1 MSEDEKNTL
10 AEKIK
15 SAILNSSEDFLLMKK
30 RLGQDIVAQIDG
42 KIVTLPPDYFL
53 EKRKN
58 KQTDSESSDP
68 VSKKP
73 L

>member
-1 MSEDEKNTL
+1 MSEDEKTIL

-30 RLGQDIVAQIDG
+30 RLGQDIVTQIDG
-42 KIVTLPPDYFL
+42 KIVTLSADYFL
-53 EKRKN
+53 EKKKRSQPDPRK
-58 KQTDSESSDP
+58 SGP